1 MNKLKVESEK
11 LKGRKAAHVFSFMK
25 CAVFVFIASLLLASC
40 SKAYKPIGVKKHKKK
55 NCDCSRWSYNDINTS
70 PAGTSGGGDADLYV
84 LDVV

>member
-1 MNKLKVESEK
+1 MNKLKVESQK
-11 LKGRKAAHVFSFMK
+11 SKGRKAAHVLSFMK
-25 CAVFVFIASLLLASC
+25 RAVFIFIASLLLASC

-70 PAGTSGGGDADLYV
+70 PAGTSGGGDADLYI

>member
-1 MNKLKVESEK
+1 MNKLKVEIEK
-11 LKGRKAAHVFSFMK
+11 SKGRKAAHVFSFMK
-25 CAVFVFIASLLLASC
+25 RAVFIFLASLLLASC

-70 PAGTSGGGDADLYV
+70 PAGTSGGGDADLYI